1 MKNYLKIQKFMSKRN
16 GKNKAKIA
24 VLNEINQVDKRLKRF
39 KDNEEETTRL
49 MSRRDSLRGKL
60 KTKK

>member
-1 MKNYLKIQKFMSKRN
+1 MSKRN
-16 GKNKAKIA
+16 GKNEAKVA

-49 MSRRDSLRGKL
+49 MSRRDALRNKL

>member
-1 MKNYLKIQKFMSKRN
+1 MSKRN
-16 GKNKAKIA
+16 GKNKAKVA

-39 KDNEEETTRL
+39 KDNEEETTIL
-49 MSRRDSLRGKL
+49 MSRRDTLRSKL